1 MKWGQSGAI
10 RGDKVICAMP
20 TTFRLLTILATMAAL
35 AYAGIWALAN
45 LVTPTQSE
53 ISIRIPSD
61 KVNPPRTAE
70 TQTQPA
76 DNQPVAGD

>member
-1 MKWGQSGAI
+1 
-10 RGDKVICAMP
+10 MP

-61 KVNPPRTAE
+61 KVNPPRGAE
-70 TQTQPA
+70 IQAQPT